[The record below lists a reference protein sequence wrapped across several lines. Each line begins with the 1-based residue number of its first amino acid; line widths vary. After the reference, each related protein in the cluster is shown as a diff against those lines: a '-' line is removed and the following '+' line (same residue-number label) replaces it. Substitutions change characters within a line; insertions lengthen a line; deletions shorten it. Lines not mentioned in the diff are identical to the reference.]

1 MEINSDSIDE
11 VLRTAVKER
20 IPAVSAAVV
29 AHDKNIYEGHFGYS
43 DLSKNSLVDEKSL
56 FRIASMTKA
65 ITSAC
70 IFQLIDKNLL
80 NLDTQLKEYFPEIA
94 DRKVIEGFDENGEAI
109 LKDVTNDITIGHLIT
124 HTSGFAYEIWNA
136 NIAKLVEK
144 GDLVSAFSTS
154 DEFLKAPLIFE
165 PGTSWEYGIG
175 IDWLGVLIEKIS
187 ECSLQDLSLIHISEP
202 TRR

>member
-1 MEINSDSIDE
+1 MEIRTFILRSLQIRKIVEINSDSIDE

-70 IFQLIDKNLL
+70 IFQLIDKKKFINILPR
-80 NLDTQLKEYFPEIA
+80 FC
-94 DRKVIEGFDENGEAI
+94 AI
-109 LKDVTNDITIGHLIT
+109 TYRI
-124 HTSGFAYEIWNA
+124 
-136 NIAKLVEK
+136 
-144 GDLVSAFSTS
+144 
-154 DEFLKAPLIFE
+154 
-165 PGTSWEYGIG
+165 
-175 IDWLGVLIEKIS
+175 
-187 ECSLQDLSLIHISEP
+187 
-202 TRR
+202 